1 MGELLSTMSSA
12 DPSFDMQVGQTP
24 VNRPRP
30 EEDGVQSAE
39 HEMPRKKV
47 VVVGLG
53 MVGVAFM

>member
-1 MGELLSTMSSA
+1 MSSA
-12 DPSFDMQVGQTP
+12 DTSSDMQVGQTP
-24 VNRPRP
+24 VNRLRP

-39 HEMPRKKV
+39 EEVPRKKV